1 MPMLD
6 VYIPEGTFA
15 ADREAALM
23 NQITEILIR
32 HEGFDP
38 AEPAAWSA
46 SWVFLHRPAVVYVD
60 GARADAPH
68 YKVVPSVPEGQLDA
82 GKRAGVV
89 REVTEAI
96 LDAENGAWPRDRG
109 RIWVFPTEILEGH
122 WGGRGEIMPLKRI
135 LSRLT
140 GDDIERVA
148 KLAAERITASRVERT
163 QLPDGSR

>member
-15 ADREAALM
+15 ADRETALI

-38 AEPAAWSA
+38 ADPTTRSV
-46 SWVFLHRPAVVYVD
+46 SWAFLHRPAAVYVG
-60 GARADAPH
+60 GAPADAPR
-68 YKVVPSVPEGQLDA
+68 YKAVPSVPEGQLDA
-82 GKRAGVV
+82 GKRADVV

-96 LDAENGAWPRDRG
+96 LDAEDGAWPRDRG
-109 RIWVFPTEILEGH
+109 RIWVFPTDVPEGH
-122 WGGRGEIMPLKRI
+122 WGGFGKISPLKRI

-140 GDDIERVA
+140 GDDTEQAA
-148 KLAAERITASRVERT
+148 KLAAERIAVSRAERAR
-163 QLPDGSR
+163 LPDGSR